1 MADSSKQDSGSPAN
15 VLGLTSATCKY
26 DTWNGK
32 GELRLRMKTRLLISW
47 PSSRE
52 VMLSDL
58 SGPNVFFFFNLFLW
72 EDNYFIILCWF
83 LPYINMNQPLIYV
96 CPLPVEPLSHFWL
109 HPTPLGCHKA
119 LGLSSL
125 CQTANLHWL
134 SHFTFGNVYVSVSGR
149 GSQNFQNDRKWEKDL
164 TSYCWLRRWKGP
176 QAKECG

>member
-1 MADSSKQDSGSPAN
+1 MKWERWIKVAHENKIANQLTFKQGSHAKW
-15 VLGLTSATCKY
+15 SEWAQC
-26 DTWNGK
+26 
-32 GELRLRMKTRLLISW
+32 
-47 PSSRE
+47 
-52 VMLSDL
+52 
-58 SGPNVFFFFNLFLW
+58 VFFFFNLFLL